1 MKIPQQCGA
10 PFFHLFE
17 MFLKPSGNQA
27 AKTMQNYFTAIEQAA
42 ICMET
47 RMVRTAAREREY
59 SQDNK
64 LLCFLASG
72 ILVLNT

>member
-1 MKIPQQCGA
+1 
-10 PFFHLFE
+10 
-17 MFLKPSGNQA
+17 
-27 AKTMQNYFTAIEQAA
+27 MQNYFTAIEQAA

-59 SQDNK
+59 AQDNK

-72 ILVLNT
+72 ILVPTTVPLDVQSYGRCSKMLSAYIQLRSAERF